1 MDVLLL
7 LGQGFAVALE
17 PLNIFLAF
25 VGVLLGT
32 IIGMLP
38 GIGPINAIAIL
49 IPITFS
55 LGLPVTSAMIM
66 FAGIYYGSMYGNSI
80 SSILLNVPG
89 TAASVVTTL
98 DGFPMAQHGR
108 AGPALAMSAIASFFG
123 GTLSIFALIF
133 FAPLLARWAIDFGP
147 AEYFVLMIFAFSTLS
162 SLTGKNI
169 FKALVS
175 AALGLILATV
185 GLDPQGT
192 TTRFSYG
199 QLRLYDGMDFVV
211 VAIGLFAI
219 SEVLQALV
227 EGGDESEVQTSL
239 GRVFISG
246 KEFMSSLGTMIRS
259 SISGFLIGVLP
270 GAGATIASF
279 IAYTTEK
286 QIVDHDDQ
294 FGKGDIRGVAAPE
307 AANNAAS
314 VGAFIP
320 MLTLGVPGSGT
331 TAVILAALL
340 SFGVTP
346 GPLLIQNNPEIF
358 WSLAASMYI
367 GNIMLLVLNL
377 PLVGLFVRI
386 LWVPRWVLMPLV
398 VTLSF
403 VGVYAVNNSA
413 FDLALMTGFGFVG
426 LIMRKMGFPLAPVI
440 LGLVLGELMEVNL
453 RRALVYSRGDYRVF
467 FESPITIGLWVLTV
481 LGVVVPIIIRWVAN
495 KRSRAKQGAAEL
507 LEGEGE

>member
-1 MDVLLL
+1 VDVLGL
-7 LGQGFAVALE
+7 LGQGFGVALE
-17 PLNIFLAF
+17 PLNLFLAF
-25 VGVLLGT
+25 IGVLLGT
-32 IIGMLP
+32 VIGMLP

-89 TAASVVTTL
+89 TAASVVTAL
-98 DGFPMAQHGR
+98 DGFPMAQKGR
-108 AGPALAMSAIASFFG
+108 GGPALAMSAIASFVG

-133 FAPLLARWAIDFGP
+133 FAPLLARWAINFGP

-162 SLTGKNI
+162 SLTGDNV
-169 FKALVS
+169 FKALIS
-175 AALGLILATV
+175 ACFGLMLSTV

-192 TTRFSYG
+192 TTRFTYG
-199 QLRLYDGMDFVV
+199 QLQLYDGMDFVV

-219 SEVLQALV
+219 SEVLQSLLDKA
-227 EGGDESEVQTSL
+227 GDEGTTTSY
-239 GRVFISG
+239 GRVFISL
-246 KEFMSSLGTMIRS
+246 KEFMDSLGTMLRS
-259 SISGFLIGVLP
+259 SLSGFLIGVLP

-279 IAYTTEK
+279 VAYTTEK
-286 QIVDHDDQ
+286 QLIDHNDE

-367 GNIMLLVLNL
+367 GNVMLLILNL

-386 LWVPRWVLMPLV
+386 LLVPRYVLMPLV
-398 VTLSF
+398 ATLSF
-403 VGVYAVNNSA
+403 VGVYAVNGSA
-413 FDLALMTGFGFVG
+413 FDLWLMTGFGLIGFV
-426 LIMRKMGFPLAPVI
+426 MRKLGLPLAPVI
-440 LGLVLGELMEVNL
+440 LGLVLGALMEVNL
-453 RRALVYSRGDYRVF
+453 RRALVYSRGSWQVF
-467 FESPITIGLWVLTV
+467 FESPISIGLWILTLV
-481 LGVVVPIIIRWVAN
+481 GLILPIVIRRVV
-495 KRSRAKQGAAEL
+495 KQRSAKP
-507 LEGEGE
+507 LEGGA